1 LLKIERERGR
11 GGEGERERKEIFIM
25 GVVRD
30 SAWRLIP
37 KRGIE
42 FLFFLK
48 QVV

>member
-1 LLKIERERGR
+1 LKIERERGR
-11 GGEGERERKEIFIM
+11 EEEGRKEIFIM

-37 KRGIE
+37 KRVIE
-42 FLFFLK
+42 FLFLLK